1 MAKAKLPSWQQVVVQ
16 ALSAVPDA
24 NGGQEAWDKLEPD
37 EQRAITDF
45 AAAHCEGDVQP
56 VLEETR
62 QQIKPHGEWRWLW
75 EGAATVALSVAV
87 LLQLRWMENVLGAW
101 ADTAAF
107 FMVLAVILRK
117 LCPDPERVRRFWYK
131 RTAAYD
137 STLAA
142 LEKMHARLNAPDWR
156 GAFIWIGL
164 LAAAALVETLMA
176 V

>member
-117 LCPDPERVRRFWYK
+117 LCPNPEHVQRFWYR

-137 STLAA
+137 STLEA
-142 LEKMHARLNAPDWR
+142 LEKMHARLNAPDWL
-156 GAFIWIGL
+156 GVFIWIGL

>member
-24 NGGQEAWDKLEPD
+24 NGGQDAWNRLEPD

-62 QQIKPHGEWRWLW
+62 QKIKPHGEWRWLW

-101 ADTAAF
+101 ADTAAL

-142 LEKMHARLNAPDWR
+142 LEKMHVRLNAPDWL
-156 GAFIWIGL
+156 GALRWIGL
-164 LAAAALVETLMA
+164 LATAALVEIMMA